1 MAKKKQVPLYIRT
14 ANLLTM
20 TMLRAGFK
28 IDGAGKS
35 QYPMYILTVRG
46 RKSGQPRSVPIVTV
60 KRDGQRYLVCSFGVG
75 DWVRNLR
82 AAGQATLTRG
92 RRSETIIAREL
103 PPAEAALV
111 LKADINDGNP
121 FAGRYGVGPESSLAD
136 YEQVVLKHPV
146 FLLQQ
151 G

>member
-1 MAKKKQVPLYIRT
+1 MATKKQVPLYVRT

-28 IDGAGKS
+28 INGFGKS

-60 KRDGQRYLVCSFGVG
+60 SRNGLRYLVSPFGIV

-82 AAGQATLTRG
+82 AAGSATLTRG
-92 RRSETIIAREL
+92 RRSETITAREL
-103 PPAEAALV
+103 PPAEAAQV
-111 LKADINDGNP
+111 LKEDIKEGNP
-121 FAGRYGVGPESSLAD
+121 FARNYGVGPESTLAD